1 MAKGLCRKLR
11 SSGAQYQLG
20 GLTMTQKHR
29 AELSLIESIP
39 ASEFPGGPSATSPV
53 TWKKVF
59 PRFFYFF
66 HLLT

>member
-1 MAKGLCRKLR
+1 
-11 SSGAQYQLG
+11 
-20 GLTMTQKHR
+20 MTQKHR

-39 ASEFPGGPSATSPV
+39 ASEFPGGPSATSPA